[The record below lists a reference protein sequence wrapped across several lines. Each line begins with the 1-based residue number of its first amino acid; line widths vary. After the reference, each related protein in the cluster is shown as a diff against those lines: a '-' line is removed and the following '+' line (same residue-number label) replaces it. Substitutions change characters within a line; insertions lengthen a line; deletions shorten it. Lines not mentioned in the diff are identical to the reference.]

1 MEWSSKTERCFSEKT
16 TKIIDPSKQIRERGM
31 SGIKNEKKVY
41 TLKGVFYYG
50 M

>member
-1 MEWSSKTERCFSEKT
+1 
-16 TKIIDPSKQIRERGM
+16 M

-50 M
+50 MWIISQFLERMGKIFYE